1 LIEGLDELAYFE
13 DREQDEM
20 VDTQKLDV
28 VKNKIIETLQDMQG
42 EDGVELDVL
51 IAELDPEFTAAEVEE
66 GVKSLLA
73 LGDLFEPKVGHFM
86 LA

>member
-1 LIEGLDELAYFE
+1 
-13 DREQDEM
+13 M